1 MARALARKQI
11 SILSMAVGVLG
22 LGFIYHFPDLYMS
35 ICESTGRL
43 VGEYFTSFLN
53 LIIA

>member
-11 SILSMAVGVLG
+11 SVLSMAVGVLG
-22 LGFIYHFPDLYMS
+22 LGFIYHFPVLYMS
-35 ICESTGRL
+35 TCENVGRL

-53 LIIA
+53 MIIA